1 MEEPSLRF
9 TSPAR
14 RSTRAV
20 VSKTEKEPVAQRRGT
35 KLAPATRDAEEATAM
50 IEEKHGVQEPPV
62 SDTNVSQSRKRRRVD
77 DEPLAFADPR
87 SLGIAVAQKSPNS
100 KTGCTRRE
108 IQRAESE
115 PIQVRDKLLCLGYI
129 TK

>member
-1 MEEPSLRF
+1 MA
-9 TSPAR
+9 PAH
-14 RSTRAV
+14 RSTRATV
-20 VSKTEKEPVAQRRGT
+20 TETKQEPVAQRRAT
-35 KLAPATRDAEEATAM
+35 KQAPVTKNAEEATAT
-50 IEEKHGVQEPPV
+50 IEEEQAAQESPV